1 MVVVGAGGILMCVI
15 AWVLWQWE
23 SLYEGLDGQ
32 LTLEAT
38 ITTAA
43 DDIHEYFFF
52 VFQIK

>member
-1 MVVVGAGGILMCVI
+1 MVVVGAGWILVCAI
-15 AWVLWQWE
+15 AGVLWQWE

-32 LTLEAT
+32 LSLKAS

-43 DDIHEYFFF
+43 DYIHEYFFI